1 MMISEALEERLRNA
15 ATPEEAVRA
24 CAEAG
29 IPITAEQLEPPV
41 PSGPDGELSEAAL
54 DNVSGG
60 GILDWIRRWYHT
72 SRTPGRTG
80 GGSGGGGG
88 SSW

>member
-1 MMISEALEERLRNA
+1 MISEALEERLRNA

-60 GILDWIRRWYHT
+60 GVLDWIRRWYHT

>member
-80 GGSGGGGG
+80 GGSGG

>member
-1 MMISEALEERLRNA
+1 MISEALEERLRNA

>member
-29 IPITAEQLEPPV
+29 IPITAEQLKPPV

-72 SRTPGRTG
+72 SRTPS
-80 GGSGGGGG
+80 GSGGGGG
-88 SSW
+88 CSW